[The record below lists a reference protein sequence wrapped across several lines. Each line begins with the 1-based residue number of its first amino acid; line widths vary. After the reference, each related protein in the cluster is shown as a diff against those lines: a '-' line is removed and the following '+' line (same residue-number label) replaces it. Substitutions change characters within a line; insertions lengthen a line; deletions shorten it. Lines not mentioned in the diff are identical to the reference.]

1 MKHSKSFKVDLLFPV
16 PLVGV
21 HVYTTKVNPH
31 SVISTLGL
39 NSTQL
44 LSEASRRS
52 ELTSCESS
60 LPLTWH
66 RKLWSQSQHHRPAGR
81 GERTA
86 QRHRVYKNASTVL
99 TRCERS
105 PAFSR
110 FINTPSLSLSPLW
123 ATLEQLQLKINGVFI
138 GLSEAVVTVNRSLSA
153 TLLTDNRLHLTPS
166 LKPNMSTLEEAPER
180 QAVNQE

>member
-1 MKHSKSFKVDLLFPV
+1 MLWVYKIKAPHRACWGTGWLWTAMKHSKSFKVDLLFPV

-21 HVYTTKVNPH
+21 HVYTTKANPH

-99 TRCERS
+99 TLRAQPCFF
-105 PAFSR
+105 PFYKH
-110 FINTPSLSLSPLW
+110 TVSLSSLW

-138 GLSEAVVTVNRSLSA
+138 GLSEAVVTVNRSLS
-153 TLLTDNRLHLTPS
+153 H
-166 LKPNMSTLEEAPER
+166 APHR
-180 QAVNQE
+180 